1 MRLAL
6 LIGAC
11 SLVALA
17 DNASLTGPVPGFV
30 FDRSSH
36 SIRPMYG
43 VPGSSY
49 LGPAVLNGID
59 AAAISP
65 LGRSALVIQTGQLY
79 LVQNLDSSPSTAA
92 VPGAI
97 SAITR
102 ISWARDGASA
112 AVYAAGS
119 QICCQFVRNLESAR
133 DLSQLP
139 SVEDPIDLS
148 SVNGAI
154 SAFSFDGKRLLLGAK
169 AQDSGGGVYLADG
182 QSPPRLLAQAANPI
196 ALSLDGVRGD
206 LYFADRDTNQIWM
219 VHDYAGDATPML
231 FADERA
237 GVSSPV
243 GVRVTADRRLL
254 INNSGSRGI
263 DALDIETRASLAHVD
278 LDFAPHRLEPLGAGS
293 LSLLN
298 FGAPDG
304 PLYVLDD
311 RGGLAVYFVPAGGSQ

>member
-6 LIGAC
+6 LIGVC
-11 SLVALA
+11 SLAALA

-36 SIRPMYG
+36 SIRPIYG

-49 LGPAVLNGID
+49 LGPAVLNGVD

-65 LGRSALVIQTGQLY
+65 LGRSALVIQAGQLN
-79 LVQNLDSSPSTAA
+79 LVRNLDSSQPSAA
-92 VPGAI
+92 PISGAI
-97 SAITR
+97 SAVSR
-102 ISWARDGASA
+102 ISWGRDGASA
-112 AVYAAGS
+112 AVYATGS
-119 QICCQFVRNLESAR
+119 QQAQFVRNLNPR
-133 DLSQLP
+133 DLSQPP

-148 SVNGAI
+148 SISGAV
-154 SAFSFDGKRLLLGAK
+154 SASSFDGKRLLLGTK
-169 AQDSGGGVYLADG
+169 SQDSGGGIYLADG

-196 ALSLDGVRGD
+196 ALSLDSAKGD

-219 VHDYAGDATPML
+219 VRDYAGDATPML

-278 LDFAPHRLEPLGAGS
+278 LDFAPHRLEQLGAGS